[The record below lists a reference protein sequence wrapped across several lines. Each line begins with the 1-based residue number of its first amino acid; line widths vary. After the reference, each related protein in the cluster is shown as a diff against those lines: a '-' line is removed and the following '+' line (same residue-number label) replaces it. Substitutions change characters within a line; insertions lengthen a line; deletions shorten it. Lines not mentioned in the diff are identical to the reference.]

1 MDIDRLIAD
10 ESKSS
15 YVNRVERTLNNR
27 GLTFTDLKNYIR
39 VGSSNHGITDA
50 AFKSYVGEYT
60 NIPIHKTHCICNHEI
75 IEQCYLCPEGSR
87 NIDDIIVVGNRCIQ
101 KMGI

>member
-39 VGSSNHGITDA
+39 VGSSIHGITDA
-50 AFKSYVGEYT
+50 AFNSYFGDDAD
-60 NIPIHKTHCICNHEI
+60 IPIRKNHCLCDHEI
-75 IEQCYLCPEGSR
+75 IEQCYLCPEGSK
-87 NIDDIIVVGNRCIQ
+87 NRRSSQ
-101 KMGI
+101 KSN

>member
-1 MDIDRLIAD
+1 MYIDRIIAD

-39 VGSSNHGITDA
+39 VGSSNHGISDA
-50 AFKSYVGEYT
+50 AFKSYFGDDARL
-60 NIPIHKTHCICNHEI
+60 PKHKHHCMC
-75 IEQCYLCPEGSR
+75 
-87 NIDDIIVVGNRCIQ
+87 
-101 KMGI
+101 